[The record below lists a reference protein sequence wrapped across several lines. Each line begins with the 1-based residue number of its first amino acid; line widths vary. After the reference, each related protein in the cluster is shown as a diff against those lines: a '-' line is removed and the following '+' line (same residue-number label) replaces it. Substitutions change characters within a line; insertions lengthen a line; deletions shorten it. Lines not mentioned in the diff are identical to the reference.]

1 MSKNAIATVRELTQH
16 RTNGA
21 NEQIRIFVRDTPGH
35 GGACHEYVILV
46 PLDGHDAACADHH
59 WSENRSAYDHHVRY
73 RISSREEGDGT
84 CYGVDLLMD
93 PADTSAVIVPWDSD
107 NGPDDKK
114 TIFYAATCIN
124 FQNGPIKEFGHNG
137 LTQEAL
143 FAIIIDRLDGFQSG
157 KFACRENAVALTHTE
172 SALLWLTKRTL
183 DRLARNV
190 EGTTQQ

>member
-1 MSKNAIATVRELTQH
+1 MARNALTTVRELTQH

-21 NEQIRIFVRDTPGH
+21 NEQIRIFVLDGPGH

-46 PLDGHDAACADHH
+46 PLDGHDAACAEHA
-59 WSENRSAYDHHVRY
+59 WENRNEQTIDVYTRY
-73 RISSREEGDGT
+73 RINAKTQGDGS
-84 CYGVDLLMD
+84 CYGNDLLLHHTD
-93 PADTSAVIVPWDSD
+93 AVVVGWDSD
-107 NGPDDKK
+107 NGPDNEKVR
-114 TIFYAATCIN
+114 FYSATHVA
-124 FQNGPIKEFGHNG
+124 FQNGPIKEEGYNG